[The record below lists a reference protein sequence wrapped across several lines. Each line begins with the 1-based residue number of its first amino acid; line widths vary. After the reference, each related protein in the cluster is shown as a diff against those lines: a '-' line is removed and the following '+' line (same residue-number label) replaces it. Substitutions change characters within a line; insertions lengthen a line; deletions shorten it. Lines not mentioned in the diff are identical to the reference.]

1 MSEAKKTG
9 HRVRTAQQAFDE
21 MQKAVRLFRLFEPS
35 HPNCAKAVDATL
47 EGLARF
53 HEQNGPLL
61 VDVAF
66 DELTLD
72 GSTVLESDEEQGLDI
87 PFLLYPEGVR
97 AIGFEPGI
105 ARDEVED
112 IIKILAA
119 PYPDEVK
126 DTVFTLDLV
135 TALWHRDFAH
145 IEYKIHDQLS
155 PGSVRNQHDPT
166 LVSVSN
172 RIIELV
178 DKMKA
183 KGGQGELDV
192 KAFLGD
198 IAEKRKAGKL
208 EDAATW
214 GSIPEK
220 AKLFLVTPAGAERQK
235 LAAEL
240 NAGGPDLMT
249 RASTVVSWSAVQPD
263 DGARP
268 EHVARFLAG
277 ATVHALTEGNL
288 GRAAD
293 IMDRVGGI
301 EDPERLVKAAISDRV
316 GSPES
321 LDALAR
327 SLEKLSGKSDY
338 AAAAELGKRILAPL
352 DGPAVDSAVGIY
364 PQLKTAYVR
373 SVFKTFLE
381 ARVAEQPEAIEEL
394 TRCDNR
400 AIVEEAA
407 WMLASAGKETRP
419 FELLEAATRDE
430 ANAIRR
436 LVTTDVYDTVTGEK
450 ERKELCRVVADS
462 GDAAKRLEALGALQ
476 ARGLNNR
483 TFEAMVAVAEQP
495 KFRDRHPGELAAHL
509 GVLVRSGK
517 TRAVRILEVL
527 SRPLPKTLFR
537 GERMDALANLSREQL
552 RLLGGK

>member
-1 MSEAKKTG
+1 MSEAKKVG
-9 HRVRTAQQAFDE
+9 HRVRMAHQALDE
-21 MQKAVRLFRLFEPS
+21 MQKAVRLFKLFEPS
-35 HPNCAKAVDATL
+35 HPNCARAVDETL
-47 EGLARF
+47 ACLGRF
-53 HEQNGPLL
+53 HEQNGPMLL
-61 VDVAF
+61 DVTF
-66 DELTLD
+66 DELSLD
-72 GSTVLESDEEQGLDI
+72 GSTVLESDEDQPLDI
-87 PFLLYPEGVR
+87 PGLLYPEGVR
-97 AIGFEPGI
+97 AIGFDPGI
-105 ARDEVED
+105 GRDEVED
-112 IIKILAA
+112 LIKILAA

-126 DTVFTLDLV
+126 DTVFTLDLQ
-135 TALWHRDFAH
+135 TALWNRDFAH

-155 PGSVRNQHDPT
+155 PGSVKNQHDPT

-172 RIIELV
+172 RILELV

-198 IAEKRKAGKL
+198 IAEKRKQGKL

-214 GSIPEK
+214 GSDPGK
-220 AKLFLVTPAGAERQK
+220 ARLFLVTPAGAERQK
-235 LAAEL
+235 LASEL
-240 NAGGPDLMT
+240 TAGGPDLIA
-249 RASTVVSWSAVQPD
+249 RASAVVSWSAGQPD

-288 GRAAD
+288 PRAAQ
-293 IMDRVGGI
+293 IMDKVGAI

-327 SLEKLSGKSDY
+327 TLEKLSGKSDY

-364 PQLKTAYVR
+364 PELKTAYVR
-373 SVFKTFLE
+373 SIFKGFLE
-381 ARVAEQPEAIEEL
+381 TRVAEQPDAIDEL
-394 TRCDNR
+394 TRCSNR
-400 AIVEEAA
+400 AVAEEAA
-407 WMLASAGKETRP
+407 WMLASAGKEGRP
-419 FELLEAATRDE
+419 FELLEQATRDE
-430 ANAIRR
+430 QNAVRR
-436 LVTTDVYDTVTGEK
+436 SVTTEVYDTVTGEK
-450 ERKELCRVVADS
+450 ERKELCRTVADS
-462 GDAAKRLEALGALQ
+462 PDAAKRMEALTALQ
-476 ARGLNNR
+476 GRGLNNR
-483 TFEAMVAVAEQP
+483 TFEAMVAIVEQSR
-495 KFRDRHPGELAAHL
+495 FRDRHPGELATTL

-537 GERMDALANLSREQL
+537 GERMDALANLAKEQL